1 VTNVGTMRGGGAAA
15 LLTGA
20 RAVPHRGAAH
30 DTTAIHPVVRWAFYA
45 FVFSLPF
52 EYPDRSFAVEITT
65 LTGCVFLLAT
75 IVQPRACFGE
85 RPWAFWWF
93 VAYLWVVGVTFTLT
107 GGENADAVGKSALR
121 FLQQLLILL
130 AAYNVMRRE
139 RIRTTTLLLLV
150 AACLVLALL
159 QLSGAFGAPMAEVED
174 AANQLHRITVLG
186 QNPNR
191 TANMLSLGVLA
202 LIGLHYGRQTSVRRA
217 RFLMWPVVTV
227 LVLAILQSGSRGA
240 IVALGAALCTF
251 AAGGQT
257 LRARVRNALM
267 TLFALVTFVWV
278 SYESPLLRERF
289 DKAETG
295 NLAGREEIF
304 PAAFEMFQE
313 RPLLGWGPMLN
324 KHELATRL
332 QPPPPDGVRDTH
344 NLVLELLT
352 ATGLLGSVPFFV
364 GLGLCVWSAWHARR
378 GSQGILPLAMMAAL
392 LAANMSG
399 NYEVYLP
406 HCLVLAYAL
415 ASRRIPAAPGRA
427 AIGRT
432 EWRSW
437 DAARS
442 T

>member
-1 VTNVGTMRGGGAAA
+1 MRGGGAAA
-15 LLTGA
+15 PFTGA
-20 RAVPHRGAAH
+20 RTAPHGGAAH

-52 EYPDRSFAVEITT
+52 EYPDRSFAVEVTT
-65 LTGCVFLLAT
+65 LTGCLFLLAT

-93 VAYLWVVGVTFTLT
+93 VAYLCVVGVTFTLT
-107 GGENADAVGKSALR
+107 GGENADAVGKSFLR
-121 FLQQLLILL
+121 FLQQVLILL

-139 RIRTTTLLLLV
+139 RSLTTTLVLLV

-174 AANQLHRITVLG
+174 AAGQLHRITVFG

-191 TANMLSLGVLA
+191 TAQMLSLGVLA
-202 LIGLHYGRQTSVRRA
+202 LIGLHYGRQSSVLLA
-217 RFLMWPVVTV
+217 RLLVWPVVTV
-227 LVLAILQSGSRGA
+227 LVLAIVQGGSRGG
-240 IVALGAALCTF
+240 IVALGAGLCTF

-257 LRARVRNALM
+257 LRARIRNALM
-267 TLFALVTFVWV
+267 TMFALMTFVWV
-278 SYESPLLRERF
+278 SYESPLLRQRF
-289 DKAETG
+289 DQAETG
-295 NLAGREEIF
+295 NLAGREEIY
-304 PAAFEMFQE
+304 PVAWEMFRE

-332 QPPPPDGVRDTH
+332 QPPPPDGVKDTH

-352 ATGLLGSVPFFV
+352 ATGLLGSGPFFV
-364 GLGLCVWSAWHARR
+364 GLGLCVRSAWHARR
-378 GSQGILPLAMMAAL
+378 GSQGILPLAMMGTL

-399 NYEVYLP
+399 NYLVYLP

-415 ASRRIPAAPGRA
+415 ASRSISAMPRRP